1 MQEQALVYIPKKFT
15 RKSWLGKYCLSPF
28 VMIQVGVDGS
38 VRLCGCDTWQPTTVG
53 NILTDSL
60 QNILATQ
67 LSADVRQSIIDGTY
81 EYCNE
86 NFCGVIQNNGLNT
99 IDTVPPNVKELLR
112 DSSQFVMPYE
122 ISFHGD
128 MICNLSCP
136 SCRKQVIKPAQDE
149 LARYEEIG
157 DRMYNNLFGQPTD
170 QRIHVMLSGT
180 GEVFASPMLLRFLQK
195 FDLADFPN
203 LALSLNTNGLLA
215 ERSWPRIQHI
225 ESAVKKI
232 TVSIDAVTADTY
244 ERLRRGGAWR
254 DLEDSMTFIQAK
266 CQAIGAKLHTRMI
279 IQQANYKEAVEFYYW
294 CRARDVDCVEY
305 SQVTNWGTW
314 TAEEFAHENVFES
327 AHPERANALA
337 VIAELRTFNN
347 VWFEGAFV

>member
-1 MQEQALVYIPKKFT
+1 
-15 RKSWLGKYCLSPF
+15 
-28 VMIQVGVDGS
+28 
-38 VRLCGCDTWQPTTVG
+38 
-53 NILTDSL
+53 
-60 QNILATQ
+60 
-67 LSADVRQSIIDGTY
+67 
-81 EYCNE
+81 
-86 NFCGVIQNNGLNT
+86 
-99 IDTVPPNVKELLR
+99 
-112 DSSQFVMPYE
+112 
-122 ISFHGD
+122 
-128 MICNLSCP
+128 
-136 SCRKQVIKPAQDE
+136 
-149 LARYEEIG
+149 
-157 DRMYNNLFGQPTD
+157 MYNNLFGQPTD